1 MRLRKKPWVSQ
12 ALEKYESFVLRPADE
27 IFQGQWQSIFGRTA
41 PLHVELGTGKG
52 RFICGMAEMYPHI
65 NFIGIE
71 AQQDVLYYAA
81 QKIAEKQLTNVRL
94 LVFDINHVMNLFA
107 PGEVNRFYINFCDP
121 WPKARHD
128 KRRLTHHRFLDMY
141 RQLLSP
147 GGDIHFKTDNEQLF
161 RFSLEEFTNYQWLL
175 EHVSYDLHNSDFTGN
190 VMTEYEI
197 KFSSKGGPIYRCEAK
212 PPNILCN

>member
-1 MRLRKKPWVSQ
+1 
-12 ALEKYESFVLRPADE
+12 
-27 IFQGQWQSIFGRTA
+27 
-41 PLHVELGTGKG
+41 
-52 RFICGMAEMYPHI
+52 MAEQNRHI

-81 QKIAEKQLTNVRL
+81 QKVAEKQLSNVRL
-94 LVFDINHVMNLFA
+94 LVFDINNVMNLFA

-141 RQLLSP
+141 RQLLAP
-147 GGDIHFKTDNEQLF
+147 GGDIHFKTDNELLF
-161 RFSLEEFTNYQWLL
+161 AFSLEEFTNYKWQL
-175 EHVSYDLHNSDFTGN
+175 EQISYDLHASDFANN

-197 KFSSKGGPIYRCEAK
+197 KFSTKGGPIYRCEAK
-212 PPNILCN
+212 PPTII

>member
-1 MRLRKKPWVSQ
+1 MRLRKKPWVGQ
-12 ALEKYESFVLRPADE
+12 ALEKYNDFVLRPTDE
-27 IFQGQWQSIFGRTA
+27 IYQGQWQAIFGRKA

-52 RFICGMAEMYPHI
+52 RFICGMAEQNRHI

-81 QKIAEKQLTNVRL
+81 QKVAEKQLSNVRL
-94 LVFDINHVMNLFA
+94 LVFDINNVMNLFA

-141 RQLLSP
+141 RQLLVP
-147 GGDIHFKTDNEQLF
+147 GGDIHFKTDNEALF
-161 RFSLEEFTNYQWLL
+161 AFSLEEFSNYKWQL
-175 EHVSYDLHNSDFTGN
+175 EQISYDLHASDFADN

-197 KFSSKGGPIYRCEAK
+197 KFSTKGGPIYRCEAK
-212 PPNILCN
+212 PPTII